1 MAESVLISGGS
12 GLVGNV
18 LTELLIK
25 KGYKVGHISR
35 SASSNPNVETI
46 VWDLKKKK
54 IDIELVKK
62 YDYLINLVGAGIAD
76 KKWTDDR
83 KEEIVRSRVDSLNF
97 LYGITKEHHLNF
109 KSVVSASA
117 VGYYGFNT
125 SDHIYDESDPSSD
138 DFLGDTCKKW
148 EKALFQFDELNI
160 PTSAV
165 RIGLVLSTEGGA
177 LKELAS
183 PIKLFAGAPLGS
195 GKQYMPWVHINDI
208 CNQFI
213 FQMENKL
220 KGSFNGCADEHI
232 TNKEFT
238 EAVAKVLKKPL
249 LLPNVPAFVMKIIL
263 GQRSLMVLN
272 GSRVSNKKI
281 KAAGFQFKYSQLGDA
296 LKDLFL
302 KT

>member
-12 GLVGNV
+12 GLVGKV
-18 LTELLIK
+18 LTALLIE

-46 VWDLKKKK
+46 VWDLKKKT
-54 IDIELVKK
+54 IDIEQVKK

-76 KKWTDDR
+76 KKWTEER
-83 KEEIVRSRVDSLNF
+83 KEEIVRSRVESLNF
-97 LYGITKEHHLNF
+97 LFNITKEHNLPF

-125 SDHIYDESDPSSD
+125 SDHIYNETDPPSE
-138 DFLGDTCKKW
+138 DFLGNTCQKW
-148 EKALFQFDELNI
+148 EKALFQFNELNI
-160 PTSAV
+160 SASAV

-177 LKELAS
+177 LKELAF
-183 PIKLFAGAPLGS
+183 PIKLYAGAPLGN
-195 GKQYMPWVHINDI
+195 GKQYMPWVHIRDI

-213 FQMENKL
+213 FQMEHKL
-220 KGSFNGCADEHI
+220 KGSYNGCADEHV

-238 EAVAKVLKKPL
+238 EAVAQVLKKPL
-249 LLPNVPAFVMKIIL
+249 ILPNVPAFVMKVIL

-272 GSRVSNKKI
+272 GSRVSNEKI
-281 KAAGFQFKYSQLGDA
+281 KKAGFKYDFSKLNSA
-296 LKDLFL
+296 LQELYNS
-302 KT
+302 